1 MKPGMTSP
9 FRHGETVEIRYAT
22 VSGKTDCYD
31 LQATILHELCFPIP
45 DDTLIKLTMLSCE
58 YI

>member
-9 FRHGETVEIRYAT
+9 FCHGEKGEIRYAT

-31 LQATILHELCFPIP
+31 LQATSCTSCAF
-45 DDTLIKLTMLSCE
+45 LSRM
-58 YI
+58 IR